1 RPRTTSPTTTWRC
14 GPASSRC
21 GRYSATRC
29 PTPGCASAP
38 SCRCTSPRSPRAPTS
53 APSWRGWPSA
63 AERPGMPSIHSLF
76 VFPLAAAAMNIS
88 PGPSNL
94 YVMSRSLAQGPRAGL
109 VAALGLA
116 TGSLFHVTA
125 TALGLS
131 VVLRYSPALYAAV
144 KLVGAAYLIFL
155 GLRLLMSK
163 GAAFAAAPNARH
175 RPHGRIFRESI
186 VVEIL
191 NPKTALFFLAFL
203 PQFADPGAGPLAPQ
217 LLLLGGI
224 VMLTAIP
231 CDAFVALAA
240 GAAANALTR

>member
-1 RPRTTSPTTTWRC
+1 
-14 GPASSRC
+14 
-21 GRYSATRC
+21 
-29 PTPGCASAP
+29 
-38 SCRCTSPRSPRAPTS
+38 
-53 APSWRGWPSA
+53 
-63 AERPGMPSIHSLF
+63 MPSLHSLLIF
-76 VFPLAAAAMNIS
+76 TLAAAALNIS

-131 VVLRYSPALYAAV
+131 FVLRYSPTLYAVV

-155 GLRLLMSK
+155 GLRLLLSK
-163 GAAFAAAPNARH
+163 GTALAAAPSASRRTH
-175 RPHGRIFRESI
+175 ALIFRESI
-186 VVEIL
+186 LVEML

-224 VMLTAIP
+224 VTLTAIP

-240 GAAANALTR
+240 GAAANALARQPLYGRLQKWLSGSILVSLGAYVAASEKP